1 MFFSQGGSSLEEQ
14 PGGAGRLLS
23 CPAFSL
29 RLGLARYAA
38 AGTPTC
44 PGAHYECFKQQL
56 RARAYKGVVQIS

>member
-23 CPAFSL
+23 CSAFSL

-44 PGAHYECFKQQL
+44 PGAHYKYFINNDYGPWLTKRWFK
-56 RARAYKGVVQIS
+56 